1 MKKSLSVTLVALGA
15 LAAGQAYASEWDD
28 SFGPFT
34 LNTVSLAG
42 SVEVNAPCLESWKV
56 LTEIDK
62 LQKLAP
68 HLGLAAVDGQKTAEH
83 RGDVV
88 RVKTQ
93 KLNGVMTGEFVLTT
107 PVPFKRI
114 SAVLAPDRGPWV
126 RIQQWDLITTSDK
139 TCRLDYDEAYNEV
152 WLKAVQIM
160 GSDFIKSNRDHH
172 IHVIL
177 RRIKNMAEG
186 REPGAPDEVNYLF
199 EDAKTFPEKFRV
211 TTQAQAKP

>member
-1 MKKSLSVTLVALGA
+1 MNKALSITLVTLCS
-15 LAAGQAYASEWDD
+15 LAAGQTLAAEQWDD

-34 LNTVSLAG
+34 LNSMSLTG
-42 SVEVNAPCLESWKV
+42 SIKVNAPCLESWKV

-68 HLGLAAVDGQKTAEH
+68 HLGLSDPTGQRTAEH

-93 KLNGVMTGEFVLTT
+93 KLSGVMTGEFVLTT

-126 RIQQWDLITTSDK
+126 RIQQWDLVSIDNDK
-139 TCRLDYDEAYNEV
+139 ACRLDYDEAYNE
-152 WLKAVQIM
+152 
-160 GSDFIKSNRDHH
+160 
-172 IHVIL
+172 
-177 RRIKNMAEG
+177 
-186 REPGAPDEVNYLF
+186 
-199 EDAKTFPEKFRV
+199 
-211 TTQAQAKP
+211 